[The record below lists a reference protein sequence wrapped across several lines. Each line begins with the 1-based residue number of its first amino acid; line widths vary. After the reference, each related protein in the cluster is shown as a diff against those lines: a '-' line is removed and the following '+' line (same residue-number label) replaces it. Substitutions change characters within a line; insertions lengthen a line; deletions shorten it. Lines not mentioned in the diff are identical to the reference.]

1 MPACLPAC
9 LSHASLNFPQHKVD
23 TPGHGQTCHHSHAM
37 DRVDRGGQTV
47 SATRFAGLT
56 GVSRERLRTWERRY
70 GFPEPHR
77 VGTGPRRYAIEDV
90 QRVVAVRRASE
101 AGVPIAHAIERTR
114 YDEAPAHLAAT
125 TFAAL
130 VEHAPV
136 PVVALS
142 GPEPL
147 RVEFVNG
154 ALRATTGAPRPGE
167 ELTTALPAFYDAPV
181 VVALQQLFAT
191 AAGPTETEHPAW
203 DGHSRQT
210 ARSALFRLP
219 ADPGARPL
227 VAMIGLEGEG
237 ERAARATLAELQR
250 EVDDLRRRDERHT
263 RWLDAVALLS
273 EEFRHEPGRVAVDN
287 GLDVIIRHTHAVDGA
302 VAFYVSGQLVVPS
315 SRRSLLDARAL
326 TVSAHPELARCLR
339 DADPT
344 WLDPAAS
351 AALGVPSDLHA
362 SAIPIIVAGE
372 PLGLL
377 VFMFEEVEPHD
388 RDNRRLLVA
397 VSAGMGFA
405 LLRDRLAQELREA
418 AAAPGR

>member
-1 MPACLPAC
+1 LRKR
-9 LSHASLNFPQHKVD
+9 KVD
-23 TPGHGQTCHHSHAM
+23 TPGHGQTCHHPEAM
-37 DRVDRGGQTV
+37 SRVDRGGQTV

-70 GFPEPHR
+70 GFPEPKR
-77 VGTGPRRYAIEDV
+77 VGTGPRRYAVEDV
-90 QRVVAVRRASE
+90 QRVVAVRRAAE
-101 AGVPIAHAIERTR
+101 VGVPIPDAIERTR
-114 YDEAPAHLAAT
+114 YDEPPAHLAVS

-154 ALRATTGAPRPGE
+154 ALRSVTGAPRPGE
-167 ELTTALPAFYDAPV
+167 ELTTALPTFYDAPI

-219 ADPGARPL
+219 SDPGARPL

-237 ERAARATLAELQR
+237 ERAARTTLAELQR
-250 EVDDLRRRDERHT
+250 ELDELRRRDERHT
-263 RWLDAVALLS
+263 RWLDAIALMA
-273 EEFRHEPGRVAVDN
+273 EEFRREPGRAAVDN
-287 GLDVIIRHTHAVDGA
+287 GLDVVIRQTRAVDGA
-302 VAFYVSGQLVVPS
+302 IAFYVSGQLILPS
-315 SRRSLLDARAL
+315 SRRGLLESRSV

-339 DADPT
+339 DAAPT
-344 WLDPAAS
+344 WLDRVAS
-351 AALGVPSDLHA
+351 TALGVPGHLHA
-362 SAIPIIVAGE
+362 SAIPIVVAAE
-372 PLGLL
+372 ALGLL
-377 VFMFEEVEPHD
+377 VFMFDEVEPHD

-397 VSAGMGFA
+397 VSAAMGFA

-418 AAAPGR
+418 AGTPGP